1 MYACFEKKKT
11 LINLFPFFV
20 IYTVCTLLLITCDYF
35 FHIYLGEQQQQQP
48 QKGRKH
54 KPEVNGQSSIS
65 SCTSSSLPAVAAY
78 QRHELTLLRMED
90 LLNHGSG
97 SEAAPLQNLGVSGR
111 VQTAA
116 ELCHRMVDFCQRLT
130 TAKRKILE
138 DPDLY
143 PEVRYSTSRQA

>member
-1 MYACFEKKKT
+1 MAEKVLIFT
-11 LINLFPFFV
+11 LCIF
-20 IYTVCTLLLITCDYF
+20 YF
-35 FHIYLGEQQQQQP
+35 DRLVGEQQP
-48 QKGRKH
+48 QKGRKA
-54 KPEVNGQSSIS
+54 KSEVNGQ
-65 SCTSSSLPAVAAY
+65 SSSLPAVAAY

-143 PEVRYSTSRQA
+143 PEVCIIAKCGNL

>member
-1 MYACFEKKKT
+1 MTDKSRNFHT
-11 LINLFPFFV
+11 LHNLPFF
-20 IYTVCTLLLITCDYF
+20 ITLF
-35 FHIYLGEQQQQQP
+35 VGEQQP
-48 QKGRKH
+48 QKGRKA
-54 KPEVNGQSSIS
+54 KSEVNGQ
-65 SCTSSSLPAVAAY
+65 SSSLPAVAAY

-143 PEVRYSTSRQA
+143 PEVCTIAYSVEILEFVYFLHFCVKVNGRIPNGKKLPI

>member
-1 MYACFEKKKT
+1 MTDTVHILPFF
-11 LINLFPFFV
+11 INLFV
-20 IYTVCTLLLITCDYF
+20 
-35 FHIYLGEQQQQQP
+35 GEQQP
-48 QKGRKH
+48 QKGRKA
-54 KPEVNGQSSIS
+54 KSEVNGQ
-65 SCTSSSLPAVAAY
+65 SSSLPAVAAY

-90 LLNHGSG
+90 LLNHGSQG
-97 SEAAPLQNLGVSGR
+97 SSEATSAPLQNLGVSGR

-143 PEVRYSTSRQA
+143 PEVRYSTSRHKLWVLVFLTWYFYKRNSNFLYYFSPVL

>member
-1 MYACFEKKKT
+1 
-11 LINLFPFFV
+11 
-20 IYTVCTLLLITCDYF
+20 
-35 FHIYLGEQQQQQP
+35 
-48 QKGRKH
+48 
-54 KPEVNGQSSIS
+54 
-65 SCTSSSLPAVAAY
+65 
-78 QRHELTLLRMED
+78 MED

-143 PEVRYSTSRQA
+143 PEVSSRHLDLLVVFLTWDLYKGHSNFSRLAQTSYYDFHNSTDTLKF